1 MIRSGLANV
10 QKAGYV
16 GYPHERDPNARNDIA
31 RPFVS
36 VGDVTVLKKSDYS
49 DPLANP
55 ITVPA
60 PIMYNDIFAKR
71 TTSDERVYVLK
82 QIQQGLEK
90 IQKGI
95 LGKDSQQVKPPPLPR
110 QPGQVILLPQAGS
123 PSIPTVPGS
132 TTDNPVDP
140 VPVDASPIPG
150 LLIDSP
156 IEDGNNLEEEEEAQ
170 DVVSNPPAAPTMTE
184 QERAAEEWLHMQHSP
199 QWRQIEGRPF
209 NSASSFHTASSG
221 ASTEY
226 GTVSSWSGPD
236 SSGSYPTPS
245 PRYPTLP
252 PLYPELNF
260 TPSTSGHSFTVS
272 SLSSAATAASS
283 SPNPNIALDY
293 IQNEIHGYPL
303 EQQREFF
310 RNLSMEQRENIAAVV
325 LANPN
330 HPITRE
336 PVFQAEIPL
345 FSPGTTRGLTP
356 LNSSGLLT
364 AGTSNSF
371 SSVTPSPR
379 SLASTISSNGV
390 GPRRRSTG
398 PRTADS
404 RMSVP
409 MSVDSPPPRRR
420 FSRENAPPPIDTQA
434 AGPRR
439 PRDRTDYARPG
450 RPQTIADVDRLLQ
463 NGLRPQSRRNYY
475 ESPQT

>member
-10 QKAGYV
+10 QKAGYT
-16 GYPHERDPNARNDIA
+16 GYTHERDPNARNDIA

-36 VGDVTVLKKSDYS
+36 VGDETVLKKSDYS

-60 PIMYNDIFAKR
+60 PIMYNDIFAKK
-71 TTSDERVYVLK
+71 TTADERVYVLK
-82 QIQQGLEK
+82 QIQKGLEK

-95 LGKDSQQVKPPPLPR
+95 LGRDSQQVIPPPLPR
-110 QPGQVILLPQAGS
+110 QPGQVILLPATGGPTNPTAPG
-123 PSIPTVPGS
+123 PSMGNPGETAAPATVS
-132 TTDNPVDP
+132 TTT
-140 VPVDASPIPG
+140 IPG

-156 IEDGNNLEEEEEAQ
+156 IEDGDNLEEEEEAQ
-170 DVVSNPPAAPTMTE
+170 DVVANPPAAPTMTE
-184 QERAAEEWLHMQHSP
+184 QERAADEWLHMQHSP
-199 QWRQIEGRPF
+199 QWSQIEGRPF
-209 NSASSFHTASSG
+209 NSASSYHTASSG
-221 ASTEY
+221 TSTDY
-226 GTVSSWSGPD
+226 ATVSSWRGPD
-236 SSGSYPTPS
+236 SGGSYPTPS

-252 PLYPELNF
+252 SLYPELNF
-260 TPSTSGHSFTVS
+260 TPST
-272 SLSSAATAASS
+272 LSPQTTAALI
-283 SPNPNIALDY
+283 SPDPAIALDY
-293 IQNEIHGYPL
+293 IQDEIHGYPL
-303 EQQREFF
+303 ETQRAFF

-325 LANPN
+325 VANPN

-345 FSPGTTRGLTP
+345 FSPGTTGGQTP
-356 LNSSGLLT
+356 LNSTGYLT

-371 SSVTPSPR
+371 SSVTPSSR

-390 GPRRRSTG
+390 GPRRRSIG
-398 PRTADS
+398 PRSADS

-420 FSRENAPPPIDTQA
+420 FSRENAPPPINTQL
-434 AGPRR
+434 PPQRN
-439 PRDRTDYARPG
+439 RDRNYVRPG

-475 ESPQT
+475 ESPQR